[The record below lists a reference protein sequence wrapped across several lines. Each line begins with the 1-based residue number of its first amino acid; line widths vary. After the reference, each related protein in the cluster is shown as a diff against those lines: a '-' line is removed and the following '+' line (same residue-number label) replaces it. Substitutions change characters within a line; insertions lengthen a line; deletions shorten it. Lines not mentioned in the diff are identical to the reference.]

1 LNQTKE
7 EKGNVRSMGNMLLRK
22 LAESGL
28 ILFIIL
34 LALFFTVKSEHFLS
48 IKNFLNIFQAVSVLG
63 ITAAG
68 MMMIIVSG
76 GIDLSAGS
84 TIAFIGCVQTEIVV
98 RLGVPWYLGILL
110 GLAIGMLCGL
120 FNGFIVTYWKYQPF
134 IATLGT
140 MNVIRG
146 LAYVISSGQSTFLD
160 SKPLEWFG
168 LGRMFG
174 VIPVPVVLLLI
185 SFLVVWFIMHYT
197 VFGRYVYSIGGNQEA
212 ARLAG
217 ISVKLYT
224 MLLYVGTGFL
234 AAVSGL
240 VLLGLSGSS
249 VPSAGENYGMDI
261 VTAVILGGASLKGGK
276 GSIVLT
282 FLGVL
287 TIGIMNNGMTLISV
301 PQYWQI
307 FAKGALLLFAVG
319 LDQIKERVSAG

>member
-1 LNQTKE
+1 MNR
-7 EKGNVRSMGNMLLRK
+7 EKAKVKITGDYLLRK

-28 ILFIIL
+28 ILFIAL
-34 LALFFTVKSEHFLS
+34 LILFFGIKSEHFFS
-48 IKNFLNIFQAVSVLG
+48 VRNFMNILQAVSVLG

-84 TIAFIGCVQTEIVV
+84 TIAFIGCVQTELVV
-98 RLGVPWYLGILL
+98 RLGLPWYLGILL
-110 GLAIGMLCGL
+110 GFAIGMLCGL
-120 FNGFIVTYWKYQPF
+120 FNGFIITKWKYQPF

-146 LAYVISSGQSTFLD
+146 LAYIISSGQSTFLD

-168 LGRMFG
+168 LGRIFG
-174 VIPVPVVLLLI
+174 TIPVPVMLLVL
-185 SFLVVWFIMHYT
+185 SFLVVWVVLKFT
-197 VFGRYVYSIGGNQEA
+197 VFGRYVYSIGGNPEA

-217 ISVKLYT
+217 IRVKTYT
-224 MLLYVGTGFL
+224 MLLYVWTGLL
-234 AAVSGL
+234 ASISGL

-261 VTAVILGGASLKGGK
+261 VTAVILGGASLSGGK
-276 GSIVLT
+276 GSIGFT

-307 FAKGALLLFAVG
+307 FAKGALLIFAVG
-319 LDQIKERVSAG
+319 LDRIKDTVSAR